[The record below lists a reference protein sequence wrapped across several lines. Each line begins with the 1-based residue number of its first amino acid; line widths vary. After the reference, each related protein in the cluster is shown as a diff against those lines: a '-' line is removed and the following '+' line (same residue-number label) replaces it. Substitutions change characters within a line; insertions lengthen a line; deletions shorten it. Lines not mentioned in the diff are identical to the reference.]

1 MNDTLIMHKLTHLG
15 LTGMKESYQRQSE
28 NVSYHELCFNERI
41 YDLLEAQEIYLAN
54 KKIKMNLKLSKIK
67 DKQAC
72 LEAIEYLPKRMLNKS
87 LLLDLSKMNF
97 LRAFQ
102 NIIITGKTGSGKS
115 YLAQALANR
124 AIVEGFRTYYVR
136 VPSLLE
142 EIKLSRVDGTY
153 ATMLRKYARF
163 QLLILDDFGISP
175 MSMDDA
181 VNLFEIIEDRTL
193 VSSTIIAS
201 QLPVAHWHD
210 YLNHNT
216 IADAILDRV
225 VHSSHRI
232 QLEGGSMRRLKS
244 TIQNKGEN

>member
-1 MNDTLIMHKLTHLG
+1 
-15 LTGMKESYQRQSE
+15 
-28 NVSYHELCFNERI
+28 
-41 YDLLEAQEIYLAN
+41 
-54 KKIKMNLKLSKIK
+54 
-67 DKQAC
+67 
-72 LEAIEYLPKRMLNKS
+72 
-87 LLLDLSKMNF
+87 
-97 LRAFQ
+97 
-102 NIIITGKTGSGKS
+102 
-115 YLAQALANR
+115 
-124 AIVEGFRTYYVR
+124 
-136 VPSLLE
+136 
-142 EIKLSRVDGTY
+142 
-153 ATMLRKYARF
+153 MLRKYARF

-232 QLEGGSMRRLKS
+232 ELEGGSMRRLKS
-244 TIQNKGEN
+244 TIQNKGETKNIRTLCYTFILENFPVSLYGYSPARVYGYSGVSSCMIQSFKDDK

>member
-1 MNDTLIMHKLTHLG
+1 MNDALIMHKFAELG
-15 LTGMKESYQRQSE
+15 LTGMKEAYQRQSE
-28 NVSYHELCFNERI
+28 NVAYHTLCFNERMC
-41 YDLLEAQEIYLAN
+41 DLLETQEIYLAN

-87 LLLDLSKMNF
+87 LLMELSKMNF
-97 LRAFQ
+97 IRASQ

-124 AIVEGFRTYYVR
+124 AIVEGFRTY
-136 VPSLLE
+136 
-142 EIKLSRVDGTY
+142 
-153 ATMLRKYARF
+153 
-163 QLLILDDFGISP
+163 
-175 MSMDDA
+175 
-181 VNLFEIIEDRTL
+181 FEIIEDRTQ

-225 VHSSHRI
+225 VHSSHLISLHAKAAPCADSNQRY
-232 QLEGGSMRRLKS
+232 
-244 TIQNKGEN
+244 